1 MYFIANWK
9 MYGTLHSVQS
19 LKNVIKL
26 KNKQSK
32 KLFPI
37 KVLEGEIKI
46 DDEIKQ
52 NNKIFGKVL
61 IDENYPFG
69 LIKFKDQDIK
79 IGENFSCG
87 TAKIKILKPNW
98 FD

>member
-1 MYFIANWK
+1 
-9 MYGTLHSVQS
+9 
-19 LKNVIKL
+19 
-26 KNKQSK
+26 
-32 KLFPI
+32 
-37 KVLEGEIKI
+37 
-46 DDEIKQ
+46 
-52 NNKIFGKVL
+52 L